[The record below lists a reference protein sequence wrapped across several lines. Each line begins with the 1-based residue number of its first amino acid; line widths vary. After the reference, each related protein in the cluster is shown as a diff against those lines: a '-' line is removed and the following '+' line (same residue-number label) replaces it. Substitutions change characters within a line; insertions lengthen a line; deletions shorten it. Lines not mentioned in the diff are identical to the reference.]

1 MAKLTVFSIRSH
13 EVKEKGWEKQHNGR
27 CYTIFS
33 GKLHFATVIKVLAP
47 NYCDQ
52 RGNDGAWLTLRPANN
67 LVPEPREFQAVEH
80 PPVPP
85 MMYANPML
93 RGMM

>member
-1 MAKLTVFSIRSH
+1 MVLGP
-13 EVKEKGWEKQHNGR
+13 KEWKYFRLPLNSSFHGADRLLSE
-27 CYTIFS
+27 S
-33 GKLHFATVIKVLAP
+33 LAP

-52 RGNDGAWLTLRPANN
+52 RGNDGAWLTLKPSNN
-67 LVPEPREFQAVEH
+67 LVPEPTEFKAVEH